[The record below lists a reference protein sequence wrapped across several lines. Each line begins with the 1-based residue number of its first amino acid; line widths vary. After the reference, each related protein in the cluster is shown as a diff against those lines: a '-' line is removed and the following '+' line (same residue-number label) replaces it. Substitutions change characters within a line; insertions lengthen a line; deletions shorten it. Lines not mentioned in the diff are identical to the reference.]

1 MGKEPRRPSSVR
13 PAEEPKKA
21 VASFE
26 TNETEL
32 GFQAQVYN
40 AVEDLPNRVR
50 FPRDE
55 NNTGRMAAL
64 LMLWKRVADISEKK
78 YDALVKMMVQDDI
91 MTDPKSITTPGDH
104 FLGGSNVMAINVN
117 VSQPRREFNI
127 DWFANELLAKY
138 KVPIAVT
145 KTIFEQAKQPGKTQT
160 RKITVAEK
168 GVNI

>member
-1 MGKEPRRPSSVR
+1 
-13 PAEEPKKA
+13 
-21 VASFE
+21 
-26 TNETEL
+26 
-32 GFQAQVYN
+32 
-40 AVEDLPNRVR
+40 
-50 FPRDE
+50 
-55 NNTGRMAAL
+55 
-64 LMLWKRVADISEKK
+64 
-78 YDALVKMMVQDDI
+78 